1 MNGMRNYEI
10 MYIIRPNIEEDAQK
24 ALVERFNGILT
35 DNGAE
40 INETKEMGKKRL
52 AYEIENF
59 NSGIYML
66 LNINSNT
73 EAIDEFSR
81 LMKIN
86 DDVLRFM
93 TINLEEAKK

>member
-1 MNGMRNYEI
+1 MRNYEI

-24 ALVERFNGILT
+24 ALVERFNNILT

>member
-1 MNGMRNYEI
+1 MRNYEI

-24 ALVERFNGILT
+24 ALVERFNSILT

>member
-1 MNGMRNYEI
+1 MRNYEI

-35 DNGAE
+35 NNGAE

>member
-1 MNGMRNYEI
+1 MRNYEI

-40 INETKEMGKKRL
+40 INEVKQMGKKRL
-52 AYEIENF
+52 AYEINDF
-59 NSGIYML
+59 NSGIYIVL
-66 LNINSNT
+66 DINSNT

-93 TINLEEAKK
+93 TLNLEEAKK

>member
-1 MNGMRNYEI
+1 MRNYEI

-40 INETKEMGKKRL
+40 INEAKEMGKKRL

-73 EAIDEFSR
+73 EAIEEFSR